1 MPDSQFF
8 RSLSALLA
16 GATLVFGMLV
26 LLEIASRLEFPGHR
40 PIASFDQ
47 VQVILDVT
55 AGSPYTRAS
64 SVHADRAPSNNEPAL
79 QLVGAGPGLQDVT
92 LQDNPDEESGA
103 GQNVERDALADL
115 DEVAAIHQKHARE
128 EGEPVGGFEE
138 IGLAEGAEQTAALQ
152 VTETNRVPYGD
163 ELQTQEPVRTVV
175 ADRYPEK
182 STDTVTETGALPEE
196 IGLEGGAEQ
205 TAAPRVIESKRAP
218 WVDGLQTQE
227 PVRTVVADRY
237 PEKSTNTV
245 TEAGA
250 LSEETGLAEGAEQ
263 TAALQATETN
273 RVPYVDELQA
283 QEPVRIILANRY
295 PEHTTLAKTQALQM
309 DGEAPAEPVV
319 QTKAARQV
327 ETDSTDFGGSRPAKS
342 QTSAAKGKSRVSPRQ
357 QDTVAAEARQ
367 KEKPD
372 TSSRALQQKKSS
384 ASPPRWKAMS
394 LGSATEAP
402 QTKAKT
408 GRMSSKDYNMRVW
421 SSIARHKPKVGRKG
435 STTVTFG
442 VGSNG
447 MLRGARVSRS
457 SGDARLDSLAIA
469 TVRKAAP
476 FPKPPA
482 GLGPQ
487 SFTVSIYFR

>member
-1 MPDSQFF
+1 
-8 RSLSALLA
+8 
-16 GATLVFGMLV
+16 
-26 LLEIASRLEFPGHR
+26 
-40 PIASFDQ
+40 
-47 VQVILDVT
+47 
-55 AGSPYTRAS
+55 
-64 SVHADRAPSNNEPAL
+64 
-79 QLVGAGPGLQDVT
+79 
-92 LQDNPDEESGA
+92 
-103 GQNVERDALADL
+103 
-115 DEVAAIHQKHARE
+115 
-128 EGEPVGGFEE
+128 
-138 IGLAEGAEQTAALQ
+138 
-152 VTETNRVPYGD
+152 
-163 ELQTQEPVRTVV
+163 
-175 ADRYPEK
+175 
-182 STDTVTETGALPEE
+182 
-196 IGLEGGAEQ
+196 
-205 TAAPRVIESKRAP
+205 
-218 WVDGLQTQE
+218 
-227 PVRTVVADRY
+227 VADRY

-245 TEAGA
+245 TETGA

-327 ETDSTDFGGSRPAKS
+327 ETDTDFGGSRPAKS